1 MKYLCLVYL
10 EDGRLQTQ
18 TQSELEACMAEQLAY
33 FAKLESQG
41 HGIAAHSLQPP
52 ETATCLR
59 VRDGRL
65 AMTDGPFAE
74 TSELFGGFFLIDAKD
89 LNEAIRIASQIP
101 IVRFGCIEVRPLR
114 PG

>member
-1 MKYLCLVYL
+1 MRYLCLVYV
-10 EDGRLQTQ
+10 EDDRLKLQ

-41 HGIAAHSLQPP
+41 HGIAAHALQPP

-74 TSELFGGFFLIDAKD
+74 TSELFGGFFILEARD

-101 IVRFGCIEVRPLR
+101 SARFSCIEVRPLR
-114 PG
+114 